1 MSYEPGQQ
9 QVWSQPESSGYRE
22 FGNGE
27 TCRGADKTALVA
39 LAISVFIVF
48 SCIPFVNC
56 LVPFAPLVAGIMALV
71 QAKNAA
77 NESRARTYGWI
88 ATAIGIGYVIF
99 ILAVLFLYGA
109 VIMEAVRQ
117 SGV

>member
-1 MSYEPGQQ
+1 
-9 QVWSQPESSGYRE
+9 
-22 FGNGE
+22 
-27 TCRGADKTALVA
+27 
-39 LAISVFIVF
+39 
-48 SCIPFVNC
+48 
-56 LVPFAPLVAGIMALV
+56 MALV

-109 VIMEAVRQ
+109 VIMEAIRQ
-117 SGV
+117 GGV